1 MHTLQIESLEEE
13 RLDLKRKIRQMAQER
28 GKRNATS
35 GILSHSILVKVSCG
49 EDPWTW
55 GVLGVAV
62 YFVLFCSVARNLV
75 QVIGENIIQKK
86 EIARY

>member
-28 GKRNATS
+28 GKRNAAS

-49 EDPWTW
+49 EDSLD
-55 GVLGVAV
+55 LGCAG
-62 YFVLFCSVARNLV
+62 CGS
-75 QVIGENIIQKK
+75 
-86 EIARY
+86 